1 MVLLEALVVL
11 GVAGVIIYLII
22 SRFTGQADR
31 RAIPG
36 EAGVWRTAHYSVEGG
51 TRVVVQKV
59 SADGTRVVDEHVI
72 ATIEDRDP
80 DYDARFLDAM
90 AQARARLALFQ
101 AEEG

>member
-1 MVLLEALVVL
+1 MVLLEAVVVL
-11 GVAGVIIYLII
+11 GVVGVTLYLII

-59 SADGTRVVDEHVI
+59 SPDRTRVIDEHVI

-101 AEEG
+101 AEEE